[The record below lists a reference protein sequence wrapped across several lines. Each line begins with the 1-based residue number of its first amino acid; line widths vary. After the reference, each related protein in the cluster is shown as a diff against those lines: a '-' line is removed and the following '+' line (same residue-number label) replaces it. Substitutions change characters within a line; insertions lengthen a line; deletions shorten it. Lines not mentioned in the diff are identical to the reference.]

1 MKAMNEAMTLTL
13 PFTPPYATEP
23 LIGALKAHAVAGLE
37 RHDDGVHVRVVPLP
51 TGSVIVSVSWHEN
64 CVSVRVDRD
73 TDVTRLESVVRR
85 WLDLDGDHREWEAA
99 LSSDKTLAPLILAR
113 PGLRVLGSVDGFE
126 TAVLTVLGQQV
137 SLGAARTF
145 GGRFVGAFGEP
156 VNDEFSAFP
165 SAELVA
171 ASSPDAIQKAVGLTS
186 ARARTVHALATA
198 VSDYL
203 DVGWDA
209 DPVRFRADLLA
220 LPGIG
225 PWTADYLTVRI
236 LGDRDAFVPD
246 DLVLKRALGV
256 SSGKEAAALSEQ
268 WRPWRAYALFHL
280 WTKEAFL

>member
-1 MKAMNEAMTLTL
+1 MNKAATLTL

-37 RHDDGVHVRVVPLP
+37 RHDGGVHVRVVPLP
-51 TGSVIVSVSWHEN
+51 TGPVIVSASWHED
-64 CVSVRVDRD
+64 CVSVSVDRETD
-73 TDVTRLESVVRR
+73 TALLASVVRR
-85 WLDLDGDHREWEAA
+85 WLDLDGEHHVWEAA
-99 LSSDKTLAPLILAR
+99 LASDKTLAPLIAAR

-145 GGRFVGAFGEP
+145 GGRFVGAFGQP

-165 SAELVA
+165 TADSVA
-171 ASSPDAIQKAVGLTS
+171 AGSPDAIQKAVGLTS
-186 ARARTVHALATA
+186 ARARTVHALAIATA
-198 VSDYL
+198 EYL
-203 DVGWDA
+203 DLGWDA
-209 DPVRFRADLLA
+209 DPVRFRQDLMA

-256 SSGKEAAALSEQ
+256 SSGKEAAALSER

-280 WTKEAFL
+280 WTKEAIL

>member
-1 MKAMNEAMTLTL
+1 MSEVKLH
-13 PFTPPYATEP
+13 FQSPYAVEP
-23 LIGALKAHAVAGLE
+23 LTGALRAHCVAGLE
-37 RHDDGVHVRVVPLP
+37 RHDDGVHTRVIPLP
-51 TGSVIVSVSWHEN
+51 SGRAVVSVSWSDD
-64 CVSVRVDRD
+64 CVVVNADAPESDSEV
-73 TDVTRLESVVRR
+73 LEATVRR
-85 WLDLDGDHREWEAA
+85 WLDLDADHTAIEEAFG
-99 LSSDKTLAPLILAR
+99 SDELLAPLVAAR

-145 GGRFVGAFGEP
+145 GGRFVGAFGES
-156 VNDEFSAFP
+156 VEGEFLAFP
-165 SAELVA
+165 HPGAVA
-171 ASSPDAIQKAVGLTS
+171 AQSPENIQKAVGLTT
-186 ARARTVHALATA
+186 ARAKTVHTLATA
-198 VSDYL
+198 AANGL
-203 DVGWDA
+203 ELTWDA
-209 DPVRFRADLLA
+209 DPVKFRQELLA

-256 SSGKEAAALSEQ
+256 SSGKEAAALSER